1 MLHIE
6 EELVLL
12 VQAADVV
19 ADARFTASLAWN
31 LHASLIL
38 WITSMVGTHR
48 RGKKGE
54 RRCGN
59 VT

>member
-19 ADARFTASLAWN
+19 ADARLAASLAWN
-31 LHASLIL
+31 FPCLSHLVDHVAA
-38 WITSMVGTHR
+38 GTHR

-59 VT
+59 VA